1 MSTQGKPGECAWGA
15 PTMPLVD
22 NELDGTL
29 LANDLV
35 IAWLLAVLLL
45 SMEKTSMPLRAI
57 RRLSGCR

>member
-1 MSTQGKPGECAWGA
+1 
-15 PTMPLVD
+15 MPLVD